1 MALRFANFE
10 PSLTVVRI
18 DPPDRI
24 DVDLNSVEFVVTFGG
39 AKDDGNRHRCEGERL
54 PALHARLDKLS
65 LSAPAIDTAT
75 QVLAVQP
82 SHTIQDVTLTR
93 KVLRS
98 LGSDDDP
105 ECPDVPSRSELN
117 HGPYSTGLA
126 GQHPETKA
134 SELSNSFTISEVDNR
149 GSV

>member
-1 MALRFANFE
+1 MHAL
-10 PSLTVVRI
+10 
-18 DPPDRI
+18 
-24 DVDLNSVEFVVTFGG
+24 
-39 AKDDGNRHRCEGERL
+39 
-54 PALHARLDKLS
+54 LDKLS

-82 SHTIQDVTLTR
+82 SHTIQDITLTR

-149 GSV
+149 RSV

>member
-1 MALRFANFE
+1 MHAL
-10 PSLTVVRI
+10 
-18 DPPDRI
+18 
-24 DVDLNSVEFVVTFGG
+24 
-39 AKDDGNRHRCEGERL
+39 
-54 PALHARLDKLS
+54 LDKLS

-75 QVLAVQP
+75 EVLAVQP

-105 ECPDVPSRSELN
+105 ECPDAPSRSELS